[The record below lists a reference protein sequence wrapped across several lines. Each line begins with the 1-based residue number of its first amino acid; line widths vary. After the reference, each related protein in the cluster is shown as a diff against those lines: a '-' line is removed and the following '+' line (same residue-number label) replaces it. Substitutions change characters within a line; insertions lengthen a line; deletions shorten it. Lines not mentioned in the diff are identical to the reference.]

1 MQCKTP
7 RKAGALPSAEMVAI
21 RCSDLAMLCDLK
33 KPTGVHVASCQPQ
46 LLAGSCRRCLPL
58 AVASVWQCL
67 CEALH
72 RD

>member
-1 MQCKTP
+1 MQCKMP
-7 RKAGALPSAEMVAI
+7 RTAGALPSAQVVAI
-21 RCSDLAMLCDLK
+21 RCNGIAMLCDLK
-33 KPTGVHVASCQPQ
+33 KPTGVHVASCSHR

-58 AVASVWQCL
+58 AVALLWQCL